1 MRIVYIIPGPA
12 GPFFEKNSLR
22 EQALVAE
29 LRWCG
34 HDVLFVP
41 VLFPLNDD
49 TPTALSGEADL
60 LPIGAVRLYAR
71 QSLPTLS
78 RHAPEWVWRAM
89 DRPFLRKHV
98 IKRVMGSPKRFN
110 EFIKDA
116 LDGRNGALST
126 EIENLSNWLRA
137 HKKPDVVYLS
147 TPFLLGVAPMMK
159 KALRV
164 PIACAMNSELDEI
177 SHLRGPD
184 AIIMLTKLRSA
195 VSDADG
201 FIPVSNFHSERVQR
215 RLGIATS
222 ATRPVHPGIYVDDI
236 PVAPPPETAAIGVIV
251 REGGTPSAISP
262 AIAVS
267 VLKQPETAG
276 DRAIRVALEASPLRT
291 SRRRHDEGV
300 VRGVTDAGGSVETLP
315 RNDIELRTFLASLD
329 VAVFIHPEQPPSF
342 DFAVLEALACG
353 VPVLLPDTGANREI
367 AGLSDAVFLYGSVYE
382 MGAEAAKLSAASSE
396 EKATLRRTAR
406 SSVEHCFSMPRMA
419 HETAEALQT
428 IISRNS
434 PPPETWPRPAAN
446 GMT

>member
-49 TPTALSGEADL
+49 TPTALAGEAGL

-71 QSLPTLS
+71 QSLPALS
-78 RHAPEWVWRAM
+78 RHAPEWVWRAI

-126 EIENLSNWLRA
+126 EIENLSNWLRS

-267 VLKQPETAG
+267 VLKQPDTAG
-276 DRAIRVALEASPLRT
+276 NRTIRVALEASPLRT

-396 EKATLRRTAR
+396 EKAALRRTAR

-419 HETAEALQT
+419 QETAEALQT